1 MFDLLKKATLMGI
14 GITSM
19 TKDKI
24 EELAKEIVEEGKL
37 SEEEGKKLV
46 EDLLKQSDE
55 ARKDLESRVEKLVK
69 SALEKL
75 DIPSYAEV
83 EKLEVRIKKL
93 ETQIKNRQKENSD
106 S

>member
-24 EELAKEIVEEGKL
+24 EELAKEIIEEGKL

-46 EDLLKQSDE
+46 EDLLKRSEE
-55 ARKDLESRVEKLVK
+55 ARNELESRGEKLVK

-75 DIPSYAEV
+75 DIPSRAEM
-83 EKLEVRIKKL
+83 EKLQARIKKL
-93 ETQIKNRQKENSD
+93 ETQIKNRQEGNSD

>member
-24 EELAKEIVEEGKL
+24 EELAKEIIEEGKL

-46 EDLLKQSDE
+46 EDLLKRSEE
-55 ARKDLESRVEKLVK
+55 ARNELESRGEKLVK

-75 DIPSYAEV
+75 DIPSRAEM
-83 EKLEVRIKKL
+83 EKLQARIKKL
-93 ETQIKNRQKENSD
+93 ETQIKNR
-106 S
+106 

>member
-24 EELAKEIVEEGKL
+24 EELAKEIIEEGKL
-37 SEEEGKKLV
+37 SEKEGKKLV
-46 EDLLKQSDE
+46 EDLLKRSEE
-55 ARKDLESRVEKLVK
+55 ARNELESRGEKLVK

-75 DIPSYAEV
+75 DIPSRAEM
-83 EKLEVRIKKL
+83 EKLQARIKKL
-93 ETQIKNRQKENSD
+93 ETQIKNR
-106 S
+106 

>member
-46 EDLLKQSDE
+46 EGLLKQSDE
-55 ARKDLESRVEKLVK
+55 ARKDFESRGEKLVK
-69 SALEKL
+69 STLEKL
-75 DIPSYAEV
+75 DIPSRAEMA
-83 EKLEVRIKKL
+83 KLEARVKKL
-93 ETQIKNRQKENSD
+93 EAQIKN
-106 S
+106 

>member
-24 EELAKEIVEEGKL
+24 EALAKEIIEEGKL

-46 EDLLKQSDE
+46 EGLLKQSDE
-55 ARKDLESRVEKLVK
+55 ARKDFESRGEKLVK
-69 SALEKL
+69 STLEKL
-75 DIPSYAEV
+75 DIPSRAEMA
-83 EKLEVRIKKL
+83 KLQTRIKKL
-93 ETQIKNRQKENSD
+93 ETRIKN
-106 S
+106 